1 MSSYAPRPTG
11 NHNHTLNKTSS
22 SLRHPSSAAT
32 ASTSTSSTHAQT
44 HLQTRIAA
52 KRAELENLRQ
62 LRDLSGELASQLAAL
77 EQKLSTL
84 RDGAQSVA
92 LVLANWDN
100 VLRAIG
106 MAAGMYSIAMVL
118 VLHLVW
124 VRHVIVSW
132 EVTDDCADVVKV
144 PVPTAAGRDGE
155 VEDDGASGGTEKNPE
170 LPVPLVRIP
179 VQHKTEDGG

>member
-1 MSSYAPRPTG
+1 MSSYAPRQTG
-11 NHNHTLNKTSS
+11 NHNHNHTLTTTSTS
-22 SLRHPSSAAT
+22 LLRHPSTGGAT
-32 ASTSTSSTHAQT
+32 TSTALSTSNTHSQT

-106 MAAGMYSIAMVL
+106 MAA
-118 VLHLVW
+118 
-124 VRHVIVSW
+124 
-132 EVTDDCADVVKV
+132 VKV
-144 PVPTAAGRDGE
+144 PVPMPAERESDLEDG
-155 VEDDGASGGTEKNPE
+155 DSSSQDKNPE

-179 VQHKTEDGG
+179 VQQKTEDGG